1 MALDAGLHAVIS
13 LRSIRCILSLCLLCH
28 GTASCKAQ
36 APFLLSTEKVMHVKI
51 QRTGGFAGITTTK
64 SLDAANL
71 SAPEID
77 RLERMIESAHFFEL
91 PALIPS
97 TPQPDRFEYRITV
110 ERNGKKHSVTAAEPA
125 LPAELKP
132 LVDWLM
138 GAGKPAK

>member
-1 MALDAGLHAVIS
+1 MDLEARFDSVVCS
-13 LRSIRCILSLCLLCH
+13 KSIRCMLSLCLLCH
-28 GTASCKAQ
+28 GTVGCKAQ
-36 APFLLSTEKVMHVKI
+36 APSLLSAEKVMQVKI

-64 SLDAANL
+64 SIDATNL

-97 TPQPDRFEYRITV
+97 KPQPDRFEYRITV